1 MCGINEAMR
10 VSNQAPPE
18 GPDFGI
24 MSYFLSFIQ
33 CLQLRKSNGRH
44 FSLYLEGMLS
54 RGKSVTLFLGGYTT
68 QKIQYEIEDEDQQ
81 GWALGTLCR
90 NGQGPG
96 VMPNLG
102 KHYKEDA
109 ILSK

>member
-1 MCGINEAMR
+1 
-10 VSNQAPPE
+10 
-18 GPDFGI
+18 

-68 QKIQYEIEDEDQQ
+68 QKIQYEIEDEDQ
-81 GWALGTLCR
+81 
-90 NGQGPG
+90 
-96 VMPNLG
+96 
-102 KHYKEDA
+102 
-109 ILSK
+109 